1 MELGLAWPCVV
12 WWPSF
17 HKSRISNVI
26 VQQLSV
32 VLPSRAMNSACLM
45 FLLTVRV
52 VLCGKVDLD
61 EVFKEEGESRPLF
74 EDVVYDQSIAFEIF
88 MDEDESFN
96 IEDRSR
102 EGPKAPTFDKL
113 KPETTVSAVTDL
125 SSNSGS
131 KAVARS
137 TAVVLFVYL
146 TNVNLIF
153 SHMNQNLMV

>member
-1 MELGLAWPCVV
+1 MKLGLAWPCVV
-12 WWPSF
+12 WRPSF

-52 VLCGKVDLD
+52 VLCDKVDLD

-96 IEDRSR
+96 IEDRSGD
-102 EGPKAPTFDKL
+102 GPKAPTFDKL

-146 TNVNLIF
+146 TNVILIF

>member
-1 MELGLAWPCVV
+1 MKLGLAWPCVV
-12 WWPSF
+12 WRPSF

-52 VLCGKVDLD
+52 VLCDKVDLD

-113 KPETTVSAVTDL
+113 KPETTVSAETHL

-137 TAVVLFVYL
+137 TAVMLFVYL
-146 TNVNLIF
+146 TNVILIF
-153 SHMNQNLMV
+153 SHMNKNSMV

>member
-1 MELGLAWPCVV
+1 MKLGLAWPCVV
-12 WWPSF
+12 WRPSF

-52 VLCGKVDLD
+52 VLCDKVDLD
-61 EVFKEEGESRPLF
+61 EVFKEEGLSRPLF

-96 IEDRSR
+96 IEDRS

-137 TAVVLFVYL
+137 TAVVLFASL
-146 TNVNLIF
+146 TNVILIF